1 MAHGTFDPIVPAA
14 LGEGS
19 RDLLRS
25 RGYDVDWRTY
35 PMPHSVCAQEVADL
49 PGLAAGGPSE
59 SRLAGVRS

>member
-49 PGLAAGGPSE
+49 RAFLIRALPSRGLKA
-59 SRLAGVRS
+59 LF